1 MDNVQYVDDEES
13 SDGVEVR
20 GFPSL
25 EELVLGN
32 LPNLERLLKVETGE
46 IFPRLSKLAIV
57 GCPKEL
63 IVDGC
68 NSELLESI
76 SSFYGLTT
84 LEINRGEDVTY
95 FPKGML
101 RNLTCLRTL
110 EIPDFP
116 KVKAL
121 PSEAFNLDLEHL
133 GIHHCCE
140 LDSLP
145 EQIFE
150 ALRSLRTMEI
160 AFCERLRCLPE
171 GIRHLTSL
179 EVLTIYGCP
188 AVAERCKEGIGEAWD
203 KIEHIPKLSIN

>member
-1 MDNVQYVDDEES
+1 MPCLS
-13 SDGVEVR
+13 S
-20 GFPSL
+20 F
-25 EELVLGN
+25 
-32 LPNLERLLKVETGE
+32 
-46 IFPRLSKLAIV
+46 
-57 GCPKEL
+57 KEL

-68 NSELLESI
+68 NNELLESI

-110 EIPDFP
+110 EISDFP

-121 PSEAFNLDLEHL
+121 PNEAFNLALEHL

-145 EQIFE
+145 EQLFE
-150 ALRSLRTMEI
+150 GLRSLRTMEI
-160 AFCERLRCLPE
+160 AFCERLRCLPK
-171 GIRHLTSL
+171 GIQHLTLL

-188 AVAERCKEGIGEAWD
+188 AVAERCKEGIGQDWD